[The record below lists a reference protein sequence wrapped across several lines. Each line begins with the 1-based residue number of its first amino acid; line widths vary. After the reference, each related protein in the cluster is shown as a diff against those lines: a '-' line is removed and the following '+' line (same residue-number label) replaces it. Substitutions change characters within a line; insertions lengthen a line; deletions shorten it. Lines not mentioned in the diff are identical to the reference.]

1 VHPHAI
7 KPGKDQEPF
16 WSSIGPKKP
25 FLLLPVGVF
34 GPSDRL
40 SVDRLS
46 ISPALFFVDRTEKSV
61 DLIVTIPYLYKFNID
76 TQKRKGHH
84 PHQMTSKIL
93 INAVDPEE
101 VRLAI
106 VKDSRLEEFHIE
118 STAWEILHS
127 SIYKGV
133 ITRIEPSLQA
143 VFVDFGAERHGFLQK
158 QEIHSDYYQGP
169 PTNGNV
175 IQNLVKRGQELMV
188 QVTKDPIMK
197 KGAMLTT
204 FISLPGR
211 YAVLMPGSDSRGIS
225 RKIEDETERKRL
237 KEIVE
242 KLNLPEGFGIII
254 RTAGQGCTKTML
266 AKDVQYLLRLWKSI
280 TARAVKAQAPSAL
293 YKDRNLAVRS
303 IRDHFTPDIKEIL
316 IDDEAVHQEVKN
328 FVQII
333 APKQT
338 NIVKLH
344 KSDKPLFTRFQLED
358 QIATIFDNRV
368 TLKSGGSVVLER
380 TEALVAID
388 VNSGKGTQKKNVE
401 ETALM
406 TNLEAAAE
414 IARQLQI
421 RDLGGLIVV
430 DFIDMREQKHR
441 NQVEKTLRAS
451 MKQDRARV
459 KIGKISKFGLLE
471 LSRQRLRPS
480 IDYGSMETC
489 SHCCGKGQ
497 VSSAESLGLSF
508 LRKLKLDTLK
518 ADIYQVTAQL
528 PAPVATYLLNRKRRE
543 LSDLEGK
550 RSIGITIIGRD
561 DLIPGQMEVVYDKK
575 TKAVE
580 TPPI

>member
-1 VHPHAI
+1 
-7 KPGKDQEPF
+7 
-16 WSSIGPKKP
+16 
-25 FLLLPVGVF
+25 
-34 GPSDRL
+34 
-40 SVDRLS
+40 
-46 ISPALFFVDRTEKSV
+46 
-61 DLIVTIPYLYKFNID
+61 
-76 TQKRKGHH
+76 
-84 PHQMTSKIL
+84 MTSKIL

-118 STAWEILHS
+118 SAAKEILHS

-143 VFVDFGAERHGFLQK
+143 VFVDFGVDRHGFLQK
-158 QEIHSDYYQGP
+158 QEIHSDYFQGP
-169 PTNGNV
+169 PVNGNT

-211 YAVLMPGSDSRGIS
+211 HAVLMPGSNSRGIS
-225 RKIEDETERKRL
+225 RKIEDETERNRL
-237 KEIVE
+237 KEVVE
-242 KLNLPEGFGIII
+242 KLNLPNGFGIII

-266 AKDVQYLLRLWKSI
+266 AKDVQYLLRLWKNI
-280 TARAVKAQAPSAL
+280 TALAVKSPAPSAL

-316 IDDEAVHQEVKN
+316 IDDEAVLQEVKS

-344 KSDKPLFTRFQLED
+344 KSDKPIFTRFQLED
-358 QIATIFDNRV
+358 QIAAIFDNRV

-388 VNSGKGTQKKNVE
+388 VNSGKGTQKKNIE

-406 TNLEAAAE
+406 TNLEAAPE
-414 IARQLQI
+414 IARQLRI

-441 NQVEKTLRAS
+441 NQVEKTLRAG
-451 MKQDRARV
+451 MKEDRARV

-480 IDYGSMETC
+480 IDFGSMETC
-489 SHCCGKGQ
+489 SHCGGKGQ
-497 VSSAESLGLSF
+497 VPSAETLGLRF

-518 ADIYQVTAQL
+518 GDVLQVTAQL
-528 PAPVATYLLNRKRRE
+528 PAPVATYLLNRKRKE
-543 LSDLEGK
+543 LSDLEDK
-550 RSIGITIIGRD
+550 QAIGITIIVRE
-561 DLIPGQMEVVYDKK
+561 DLTPGQMEIVYGKK
-575 TKAVE
+575 NKAAE
-580 TPPI
+580 NPSA